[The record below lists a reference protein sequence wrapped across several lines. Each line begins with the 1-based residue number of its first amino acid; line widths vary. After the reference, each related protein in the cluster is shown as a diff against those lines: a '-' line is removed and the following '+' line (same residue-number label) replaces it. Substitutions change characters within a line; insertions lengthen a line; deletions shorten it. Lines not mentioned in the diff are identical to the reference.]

1 MIKGFNINGNIEKID
16 YESLENKPFYS
27 EIVTDVNRDII
38 PSQEVEFV
46 DFGVDGFSLAQILLD
61 SIDVVEGGQY
71 NLKIDEQECP
81 IVIAAHTDIGLP
93 GFELFCGNLSLL
105 NSFLGVNL
113 ADTGENYCGFFGIS
127 EGSPCLGIIYQ
138 TTTPIHTIE
147 LSYAGDVA
155 PIITEGTYTF
165 NEQGQDGISICNWNS
180 VVNANF
186 IFQEGDMFNLIFDG
200 QTYENITCR
209 TIEGDCYLGSTG
221 VLGVP
226 DGPEENYFIT
236 TYNDHNESTIS
247 ILTSLPVGD
256 YKVSLERVLP
266 STTTEIVH
274 KIDSKYLDMDIP
286 YTEDGEGNI
295 VFENDVYI
303 NGSTSVSDI
312 EENLIKT
319 KTDVF
324 NLQTETNT
332 IKTNVSTLQGDVGVA
347 KSDISALK
355 TNSRSK
361 QLVEGLFGGFSTHN
375 KAKPIGV
382 NSWIEGEANC
392 FDDITSSCANQE
404 MSMPYLSVVITTNNK
419 GTTTTTK
426 IVLTPQ
432 DAQNITVVKTKL
444 EEYPYLSIVF
454 TDKPNKKYYIKMS
467 SLNPT
472 SNTIEIYF
480 TFVDGYDTFPID
492 ANMTRNIQTLCGLP
506 KTGDYSHAEG
516 FNVIAT
522 GRGSHAE
529 GINTTASIEA
539 SHAEGYSTVASG
551 LASHAEGGS
560 TKATGEYSHAEGAGT
575 KATGNR
581 SHAEGGSTDASG
593 NWSHAEG
600 NVTDAIGDYS
610 HAEGSYAE
618 AKGEASHA
626 EGTHTTASGAH
637 SHAEGYNTTAI
648 GDYSHAEGLNTTA
661 SGVGSHAEGGGTI
674 ASGDYSHVQGRNNI
688 EDTEGKYAHIVGNG
702 GNRSNR
708 SNAHTLDWDGN
719 AWYAGTI
726 EGTGI
731 VLPSTTEGST
741 KKFLITVN
749 DSGTL
754 TATEIIEEATTE

>member
-27 EIVTDVNRDII
+27 EIVTGVNRDII

-105 NSFLGVNL
+105 NSVLGVNL

-165 NEQGQDGISICNWNS
+165 NEQGQDGISICDWNS

-209 TIEGDCYLGSTG
+209 TIEGDCYLGSAG

-226 DGPEENYFIT
+226 DGAEENYCIT

-303 NGSTSVSDI
+303 NGSTSVLDI

-319 KTDVF
+319 KRNVF

-332 IKTNVSTLQGDVGVA
+332 IKTNVSTLQGNVSTLQGDVGVIQG
-347 KSDISALK
+347 DISGLK
-355 TNSRSK
+355 GISHSK
-361 QLVEGLFGGFSTHN
+361 QLVEGLFGGFSTCAN
-375 KAKPIGV
+375 VIPTGENA
-382 NSWIEGEANC
+382 WIEGQPDPTNC
-392 FDDITSSCANQE
+392 FDNVKTDFGFPMLREPC
-404 MSMPYLSVVITTNNK
+404 LSVTQTTVDKETITK
-419 GTTTTTK
+419 AV
-426 IVLTPQ
+426 IVLTP
-432 DAQNITVVKTKL
+432 DNPSDISAIIAKL
-444 EEYPYLSIVF
+444 EEYPYLAIKFAAAIEEGGYLTNLLYYVSI
-454 TDKPNKKYYIKMS
+454 S
-467 SLNPT
+467 SLSPT
-472 SNTIEIYF
+472 DSTIEISF
-480 TFVDGYDTFPID
+480 AFVSGQRTFPID
-492 ANMTRNIQTLCGLP
+492 TPINRRIEKLLALP
-506 KTGDYSHAEG
+506 NVGGNYSH
-516 FNVIAT
+516 
-522 GRGSHAE
+522 S
-529 GINTTASIEA
+529 
-539 SHAEGYSTVASG
+539 EGY
-551 LASHAEGGS
+551 
-560 TKATGEYSHAEGAGT
+560 Y
-575 KATGNR
+575 
-581 SHAEGGSTDASG
+581 
-593 NWSHAEG
+593 
-600 NVTDAIGDYS
+600 
-610 HAEGSYAE
+610 
-618 AKGEASHA
+618 
-626 EGTHTTASGAH
+626 TTASG
-637 SHAEGYNTTAI
+637 SC
-648 GDYSHAEGLNTTA
+648 
-661 SGVGSHAEGGGTI
+661 SHAEGGGTI

-708 SNAHTLDWDGN
+708 SNAHTVDWKGN
-719 AWYAGTI
+719 AWYAGEIYIGGTKQD
-726 EGTGI
+726 EGKQLATQEYVMAAINGSLDEI
-731 VLPSTTEGST
+731 AAMIDESGVLDE
-741 KKFLITVN
+741 
-749 DSGTL
+749 
-754 TATEIIEEATTE
+754 